1 VIAVLILV
9 VGSAGVA
16 LMRYMRKDST
26 AKGNSST
33 KPAAVADASDP
44 LHEVARYWVE
54 VNTDNSDASI
64 RAGELISMRSGQE
77 LKFHFSPN
85 ENGYLYILGPGEKN
99 ALTIFLSG
107 QPGPMSGLE
116 TNEVKSG
123 TTFTFPED
131 TMLKANFIRLDETA
145 GTDEFVFVF
154 SPSAITTPAFFSGA
168 SQHQLTVEELK
179 QWTDFQG
186 RAEQAKAEVIKTGA
200 TSQTAVK
207 VPQNVPENT
216 SVVFT
221 VRIEH
226 K

>member
-1 VIAVLILV
+1 VK
-9 VGSAGVA
+9 S
-16 LMRYMRKDST
+16 
-26 AKGNSST
+26 
-33 KPAAVADASDP
+33 PATADAAEP

-54 VNTDNSDASI
+54 VNTENSDAST

-85 ENGYLYILGPGEKN
+85 ENGYLYIIGPGEKN
-99 ALTIFLSG
+99 APTIFLSS

-123 TTFTFPED
+123 TTFSFPED

-154 SPSAITTPAFFSGA
+154 SPSAITTPAFFAGA
-168 SQHQLTVEELK
+168 SQHQLTPAELK
-179 QWTDFQG
+179 QWSDFQG
-186 RAEQAKAEVIKTGA
+186 QAEQAKAEVIKAGA

-207 VPQNVPENT
+207 VPQNAPENA
-216 SVVFT
+216 SVVFR